1 MSAWTQ
7 KQDAELLRLRA
18 DGLSCGDI
26 AATLSERVRP
36 GTSRNAC
43 IGRLSRL
50 GLDGVQAVRAS
61 SEAARRAR
69 EEARAEAEKDRR
81 RRVETRKIA
90 REKERAARRAA
101 ALPVPAPK
109 PATGRTRLPDG
120 ALPPMPMLA
129 DVPAEAALGLLF
141 ASPDLRHDSCRWPL
155 RGDGLGLVV
164 CGDRTGEGASY
175 CAAHHRMAYVRG
187 TAREPRPAYDVHVMP
202 ARSSKRREVD
212 LVDAFAGGKAA

>member
-26 AATLSERVRP
+26 AATLSEAVRP

-90 REKERAARRAA
+90 REEERAARRAA
-101 ALPVPAPK
+101 TLPVPTPM
-109 PATGRTRLPDG
+109 PAMGRKRSPDG
-120 ALPPMPMLA
+120 SLPPMPKLA
-129 DVPAEAALGLLF
+129 DVPAEAAAGILL
-141 ASPDLRHDSCRWPL
+141 ASPALRHDACRWPL
-155 RGDGLGLVV
+155 RGEGLGLVV
-164 CGDRTGEGASY
+164 CGARAKEGASY
-175 CAAHHRMAYVRG
+175 CAAHRRMAYLPG
-187 TAREPRPAYDVHVMP
+187 TAREVRPAYDVHVIP
-202 ARSSKRREVD
+202 ARRSKRHEVD

>member
-1 MSAWTQ
+1 MKGWTRE
-7 KQDAELLRLRA
+7 QDAELLRLRA

-26 AATLSERVRP
+26 AAALSERVRP

-69 EEARAEAEKDRR
+69 EEARAEAERE
-81 RRVETRKIA
+81 RRVRVENRKIA
-90 REKERAARRAA
+90 REEERAARRAA
-101 ALPVPAPK
+101 AAPPPK

-129 DVPAEAALGLLF
+129 EVPAEAAPGLLF
-141 ASPDLRHDSCRWPL
+141 ASPGLRHDSCRWPL
-155 RGDGLGLVV
+155 RGEGLGLVV
-164 CGDRTGEGASY
+164 CGDRAGEGASY

-202 ARSSKRREVD
+202 ARSSKRRETD
-212 LVDAFAGGKAA
+212 LVDAFVGGRAA

>member
-7 KQDAELLRLRA
+7 NQDAELLRLRA
-18 DGLSCGDI
+18 DGLSCSEI

-69 EEARAEAEKDRR
+69 EEARAEAERQR
-81 RRVETRKIA
+81 QLRVENRQIA
-90 REKERAARRAA
+90 REEERAARRAA
-101 ALPVPAPK
+101 TSPVPSPK
-109 PATGRTRLPDG
+109 PATGRKRSPDG
-120 ALPPMPMLA
+120 SLPPLPMLA
-129 DVPAEAALGLLF
+129 DVPAEAAAGILF
-141 ASPDLRHDSCRWPL
+141 ASPDLRHDACRWPL
-155 RGDGLGLVV
+155 RGEGLGLVV
-164 CGDRTGEGASY
+164 CGAHAGEGASY
-175 CAAHHRMAYVRG
+175 CPAHRRMAYVPG
-187 TAREPRPAYDVHVMP
+187 TAREPRPAYDVHVIP
-202 ARSSKRREVD
+202 ARSSKRREAD